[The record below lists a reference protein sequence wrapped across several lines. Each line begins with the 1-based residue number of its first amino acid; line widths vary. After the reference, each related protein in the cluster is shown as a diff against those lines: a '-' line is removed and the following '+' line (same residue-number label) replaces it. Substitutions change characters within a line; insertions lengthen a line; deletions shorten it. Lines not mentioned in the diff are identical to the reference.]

1 MIGGSKP
8 KVATPNVVT
17 KIEEYKQENPSI
29 FAWEI
34 RDRLLQDGVC
44 DKINVP
50 SVSSINRIV
59 RTRAQQRQKVLPEKA
74 EFVNHQI
81 PILATDPS
89 TGLPIIPSEALI
101 HNGSNM
107 GLVAPPY
114 GGLPGTGLIPQ
125 QSFITSLPGAPQGA
139 RMPPQFSHHHT
150 DSNYI
155 TSAAMPTYIPVDS
168 SYITHDQAKLHFQP
182 ETQVVLP
189 THHHP
194 SFSSGSFIYPTHAS
208 TMQPSHA
215 VSPHSL
221 PPMAT
226 VSPNSL
232 PQATTPPIVHP
243 CSPTNGCCISSSSP
257 DTTCQQTSEVSI
269 GIDAVNAHSPNM
281 PVTTSNRA
289 AMMSRSNS
297 EEPLSAY
304 QRSGDQ
310 QEGQCVCLSVCI
322 HVGAH
327 ALCVCVCVCGS
338 LLCDL

>member
-59 RTRAQQRQKVLPEKA
+59 RTRAQQQQKVLQEKA
-74 EFVNHQI
+74 GFVNHQI

-114 GGLPGTGLIPQ
+114 GSLPGTGLIPQ
-125 QSFITSLPGAPQGA
+125 QSFITSLPGAPQGV

-155 TSAAMPTYIPVDS
+155 TSAAMPTYMPMDS

-182 ETQVVLP
+182 GTQVVLP

-194 SFSSGSFIYPTHAS
+194 SFNSGSFIYPTHAS

-243 CSPTNGCCISSSSP
+243 CSPTNGCSISSSSP
-257 DTTCQQTSEVSI
+257 DTTCQQNSEVSI
-269 GIDAVNAHSPNM
+269 GIDAE
-281 PVTTSNRA
+281 R
-289 AMMSRSNS
+289 
-297 EEPLSAY
+297 
-304 QRSGDQ
+304 Q
-310 QEGQCVCLSVCI
+310 
-322 HVGAH
+322 
-327 ALCVCVCVCGS
+327 
-338 LLCDL
+338 